1 MKPEVD
7 YKKIGERVRE
17 ARLKKNLNQ
26 SQLAELVDCSNNH
39 ISHIEIGQTKL
50 SLPLLLQI
58 SHALD
63 ESLDYF
69 LVDTPFAKKDYV
81 INVEISRKLNMC
93 RPSTLIVINKVI
105 DALLE
110 QQKEYDKRSAE

>member
-50 SLPLLLQI
+50 SLPLLL
-58 SHALD
+58 
-63 ESLDYF
+63 
-69 LVDTPFAKKDYV
+69 
-81 INVEISRKLNMC
+81 
-93 RPSTLIVINKVI
+93 
-105 DALLE
+105 
-110 QQKEYDKRSAE
+110 

>member
-17 ARLKKNLNQ
+17 ARLKKNLKQ

-63 ESLDYF
+63 E
-69 LVDTPFAKKDYV
+69 AW
-81 INVEISRKLNMC
+81 II
-93 RPSTLIVINKVI
+93 IW
-105 DALLE
+105 
-110 QQKEYDKRSAE
+110 